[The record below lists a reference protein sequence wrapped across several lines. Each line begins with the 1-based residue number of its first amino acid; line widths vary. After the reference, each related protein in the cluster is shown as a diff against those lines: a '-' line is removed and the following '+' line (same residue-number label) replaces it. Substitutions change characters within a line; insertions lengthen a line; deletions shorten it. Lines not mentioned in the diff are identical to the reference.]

1 MTILKIN
8 SLFNRHLINIYTTY
22 KITMRL
28 VLLMKFTASWKI
40 DSYIYIYRERER
52 ERE

>member
-1 MTILKIN
+1 MTILKVN
-8 SLFNRHLINIYTTY
+8 SLFNDHVINITY

-28 VLLMKFTASWKI
+28 VLLMKLTTSWKI
-40 DSYIYIYRERER
+40 DSYIYIYIERER